1 MDYILGDNPFFG
13 VNHRVGSKA
22 LATKDERFEKA
33 TEVIIASLNNGFSGF
48 MLSSH
53 SEGRD
58 LIEQVTDRIIDTNL
72 KLKLALV
79 IPYPHTINDL
89 VAEHGYFRS
98 LAQLRN
104 TSGPGLIFD
113 FSRLLFMGKSALR
126 RSFISSYIAAEI
138 KNFENRSVVVDA
150 ICLHNVVTDL
160 FLGLRRID
168 LLEEYIECCQL
179 LGVKPVLI
187 SQNPVATMS
196 LNTEID
202 HIICFTY
209 NSLGYMVNPGLE
221 IVKKSIVANQ
231 DNIHKKLWAMQIL
244 ASGNLSSEQALKDPL
259 LNYFDGILYATTQP
273 ARITSFVNQI
283 EDYLI

>member
-13 VNHRVGSKA
+13 VNHRVGSKV
-22 LATKDERFEKA
+22 LESKDERFKRA
-33 TEVIIASLNNGFSGF
+33 SEVIVTSLNNGFSGF

-53 SEGRD
+53 SDGRD
-58 LIEQVTDRIIDTNL
+58 LIEQVTNHIDNTAL

-89 VAEHGYFRS
+89 VAKHGYFRS
-98 LAQLRN
+98 LTKLRN

-113 FSRLLFMGKSALR
+113 FSRLLFMGKSVLR
-126 RSFISSYIAAEI
+126 KSFISSYISAEI

-160 FLGLRRID
+160 FLGLRRND
-168 LLEEYIECCQL
+168 LLEEFIECCHL

-187 SQNPVATMS
+187 SQNAVSAMS
-196 LNTEID
+196 LNTKID
-202 HIICFTY
+202 HTICFTY

-221 IVKKSIVANQ
+221 TVKKSIIANQ
-231 DNIHKKLWAMQIL
+231 DDIHKKLWAMQIL
-244 ASGNLSSEQALKDPL
+244 ASGNISSEQALRDPL
-259 LNYFDGILYATTQP
+259 IKHFDGILYATTKSK
-273 ARITSFVNQI
+273 RIISFSNQVKEYI
-283 EDYLI
+283 V

>member
-22 LATKDERFEKA
+22 LATKDERFKKA

-58 LIEQVTDRIIDTNL
+58 LIRQVTARIIDTNL

-89 VAEHGYFRS
+89 VAEHGYFQS

-126 RSFISSYIAAEI
+126 RSFISSFIAAEM

-150 ICLHNVVTDL
+150 ICLHNIVTDL

-168 LLEEYIECCQL
+168 LLEEFIECCQL

-187 SQNPVATMS
+187 SQNPVAAIS
-196 LNTEID
+196 LNIESD

-209 NSLGYMVNPGLE
+209 NSIGYMVNPGLE
-221 IVKKSIVANQ
+221 IVKKSIVGNQ
-231 DNIHKKLWAMQIL
+231 DNIHKKLWAMQVL
-244 ASGNLSSEQALKDPL
+244 ASGNLSSEQALNDPL
-259 LNYFDGILYATTQP
+259 LNHFDGILYATTQP

-283 EDYLI
+283 EEYLV